1 MTYRLT
7 KAWAGAV
14 AALTACAVLAA
25 CGSSDPASGSGG
37 SSGGGDT
44 TLTLYNGQH
53 IQTAQ
58 SLIAAFEKKTGIKV
72 QIRSDDE
79 GALANQIAAEGGNS
93 PADVIYTENSPPL
106 ENLQNRGLLAAVD
119 PVTLAHTPS
128 QYNSAQGDWVGV
140 SGRVS
145 VLVYNPRL
153 ITAKQLP
160 KKISELAKPRYK
172 GKLALAPQETDFQPI
187 VTAYNQAYGKAATLR
202 WLAGVKANMAGH
214 VYPDNETVTA
224 DVNKGAIAFGLIN
237 QYYWWRMRAEIGTAK
252 MHSRLALLAP
262 QDPGYI
268 INVSGAAVL
277 KSSKN
282 SEAAQKFL
290 AFLVGKDGQEIIA
303 HPGTGPNQSLSFEYP
318 LASGVTTTVP
328 EVPFSS
334 LKPYQMT
341 MGDLG
346 TGAGAIALLRQAGL
360 L

>member
-7 KAWAGAV
+7 KAWAGAM
-14 AALTACAVLAA
+14 AALAACAVLAA
-25 CGSSDPASGSGG
+25 CGSGDPASSGG
-37 SSGGGDT
+37 DSSGGGI

-58 SLIAAFEKKTGIKV
+58 SLIAAFQKKTGIKV
-72 QIRSDDE
+72 QIRSDNE
-79 GALANQIAAEGGNS
+79 GALANQIAAEGANS

-106 ENLQNRGLLAAVD
+106 ENLQDRGLLSPVD
-119 PVTLAHTPS
+119 PVTLQHTPS
-128 QYNSAQGDWVGV
+128 QYNSALGDWVGV

-145 VLVYNPRL
+145 MLVYNPRM

-160 KKISELAKPRYK
+160 KKISELARPRYR

-187 VTAYNQAYGKAATLR
+187 VTAYAQAYGKAATLR
-202 WLAGVKANMAGH
+202 WLAGVKANTAGH

-237 QYYWWRMRAEIGTAK
+237 QYYWWRMRAEIGTGK
-252 MHSRLALLAP
+252 MHSRLAEFVP
-262 QDPGYI
+262 EDPGYVV
-268 INVSGAAVL
+268 NVSGAAVL
-277 KSSKN
+277 KSSKHQ
-282 SEAAQKFL
+282 EAAQQFL
-290 AFLVGKDGQEIIA
+290 AFLVSKEGQEIMA

-318 LASGVTTTVP
+318 LASGVKTTVP

-334 LKPYQMT
+334 LRPYSMT
-341 MGDLG
+341 VGQLG